1 MQNENSSPELRLS
14 QTRHAMFAP
23 SPASGYT
30 PRPHARRT
38 KNRLAAALLGG
49 LTVLLQIS
57 AIFTTL
63 ALIFGV
69 LVPREEAVAQTAKDL
84 VGTWALVSVTLEQNS
99 KKIDMYGANPQGQA
113 IFDPN
118 GHFFIM
124 FIRLDVPKFAS
135 TNRQAGTPEENKA
148 AVRGSLA
155 YFGTYSI
162 SETDK
167 VVTYH
172 VEGSTFPNWKGTDQ
186 KRLFKLSA
194 DELTF
199 SNPTPS
205 TGSGNAESVW
215 RRAR

>member
-1 MQNENSSPELRLS
+1 MQNEIPVQSFGLVKRATQCSLHPER
-14 QTRHAMFAP
+14 QATP
-23 SPASGYT
+23 
-30 PRPHARRT
+30 PRPHKRRT
-38 KNRLAAALLGG
+38 INRL
-49 LTVLLQIS
+49 IS
-57 AIFTTL
+57 DTFTTL
-63 ALIFGV
+63 ALIFGAF
-69 LVPREEAVAQTAKDL
+69 VPREEAVAQTAKDL
-84 VGTWALVSVTLEQNS
+84 IGTWALVSVTLEQDS
-99 KKIDMYGANPQGQA
+99 KKVDMYGANPQGQA

-118 GHFFIM
+118 GHFSIT
-124 FIRLDVPKFAS
+124 FIRSDVPKFAS

-148 AVRGSLA
+148 AVQGSIA

-172 VEGSTFPNWKGTDQ
+172 VEGSTFPNWRGTDQ

-205 TGSGNAESVW
+205 TGAGNAGSVW

>member
-1 MQNENSSPELRLS
+1 MQNENSSPKLRLS

-30 PRPHARRT
+30 PQPHARRT

-84 VGTWALVSVTLEQNS
+84 IGTWALVSVTLEQDS
-99 KKIDMYGANPQGQA
+99 KKVDMYGANPQGQA

-118 GHFFIM
+118 GHFSIT
-124 FIRLDVPKFAS
+124 FIRSDVPKFAS

-148 AVRGSLA
+148 AVQGSIA

-172 VEGSTFPNWKGTDQ
+172 VEGSTFPNWRGTDQ

-199 SNPTPS
+199 SNPSPS
-205 TGSGNAESVW
+205 TGSGNAGSVW

>member
-1 MQNENSSPELRLS
+1 
-14 QTRHAMFAP
+14 MFAP
-23 SPASGYT
+23 PPASGYT

-38 KNRLAAALLGG
+38 RNRLAAALLGG

-69 LVPREEAVAQTAKDL
+69 FVPREEAVAQTAKDL
-84 VGTWALVSVTLEQNS
+84 IGTWALVSVTLEQDS
-99 KKIDMYGANPQGQA
+99 RKIDMYGTNPQGQA

-118 GHFFIM
+118 GHFYIM
-124 FIRLDVPKFAS
+124 LIRSDVPKFAS
-135 TNRQAGTPEENKA
+135 TNGQAETPEENKA
-148 AVRGSLA
+148 TVGGGLA

-172 VEGSTFPNWKGTDQ
+172 VEGSTFPNWRGTDQ
-186 KRLFKLSA
+186 KRLFKLSGN
-194 DELTF
+194 ELTF

-205 TGSGNAESVW
+205 TGSGNGVAVW